1 MSKTAASAGTTALRP
16 GTGTALRPGTEN
28 APRPGT
34 GLARLLSENPALRIG
49 QDDYNIN
56 VTANYGE
63 QLSTSQVADALRGH
77 PGADRPAHLYFHV
90 PLCAYIC
97 HFCNYVKRKVADGP
111 EGKAAPRIWT
121 DLLLDES
128 GRRLA
133 HSPWLARSSIES
145 VYLGGGT
152 ASLLGTEQLRRLT
165 DHIRARYTLADDC
178 EISLEGNPDNFQ
190 HDELA
195 EACAIGF
202 NRFSVGVQ
210 SLQSEVNAFAGRGH
224 DAAMSLRAIDKLR
237 ATGKPFNVDM
247 MFGLPHQSTATVADD
262 IRRLI
267 DLDVP
272 TITIYRLRNA
282 DRAKMG
288 IGNRALWN
296 VESVKTRLR
305 EQHLFPS
312 LGETYAMREAIVE
325 LLLDGGYHPSP
336 CGWWNRPGVYPDG
349 NIPRV
354 SRNKW
359 QRHDSMIA
367 YGPGAYGWLTG
378 DDDTV
383 VQTHNIADIAGYA
396 RRLKEG
402 PGLPLASGRRL
413 AGYQAI
419 GMVLGFAFKANQPI
433 DAGRFRRRFG
443 VELFRDEPFA
453 AVFAE
458 LRDRGLVEPVP
469 GTSESVVPTLD
480 GEALHEEIISVY
492 FHQRVGGFAE
502 AVCHR

>member
-1 MSKTAASAGTTALRP
+1 MSTTASAGTTAV
-16 GTGTALRPGTEN
+16 
-28 APRPGT
+28 RPGT
-34 GLARLLSENPALRIG
+34 GLARLLQENPALRIG

-56 VTANYGE
+56 VTANYGDRLDPDE
-63 QLSTSQVADALRGH
+63 VADALRAH
-77 PGADRPAHLYFHV
+77 PGAGRPAHLYFHV

-97 HFCNYVKRKVADGP
+97 HFCNYVKRKMPGGA
-111 EGKAAPRIWT
+111 EGEHASRLWT
-121 DLLLDES
+121 DLLLEES
-128 GRRLA
+128 ERRLA
-133 HSPWLARSSIES
+133 HAPWLSGARIES

-152 ASLLGTEQLRRLT
+152 ASLLGTEQLARLVE
-165 DHIRARYTLADDC
+165 HMRANYALTDDC
-178 EISLEGNPDNFQ
+178 EISLEGNPDNFL

-224 DAAMSLRAIDKLR
+224 DAEMSLRAIEQLR
-237 ATGKPFNVDM
+237 ATGRPFNVDM
-247 MFGLPHQSTATVADD
+247 MFGLPHQTPEKVAHD
-262 IRRLI
+262 IRTLI
-267 DLDVP
+267 DLKAP

-296 VESVKTRLR
+296 VESVRDRLR
-305 EQHLFPS
+305 EEHAFPG
-312 LGETYAMREAIVE
+312 LDETYEMREAIVE

-336 CGWWNRPGVYPDG
+336 CGWWNRPGIYPDG

-383 VQTHNIADIAGYA
+383 VQTHNIADISGYA
-396 RRLKEG
+396 RHLQNG
-402 PGLPLASGRRL
+402 PGLPLAFGRRL
-413 AGYQAI
+413 AGAEAV

-433 DAGRFRRRFG
+433 DAARFRRRFG
-443 VELFRDEPFA
+443 IELFHDEPFA
-453 AVFAE
+453 EVFTE
-458 LRDRGLVEPVP
+458 LLQRGLVEPVA
-469 GTSESVVPTLD
+469 GAAESVVPTLD

-492 FHQRVGGFAE
+492 FHQRIGSFAE
-502 AVCHR
+502 AVCRR

>member
-1 MSKTAASAGTTALRP
+1 M
-16 GTGTALRPGTEN
+16 
-28 APRPGT
+28 
-34 GLARLLSENPALRIG
+34 
-49 QDDYNIN
+49 
-56 VTANYGE
+56 
-63 QLSTSQVADALRGH
+63 
-77 PGADRPAHLYFHV
+77 
-90 PLCAYIC
+90 
-97 HFCNYVKRKVADGP
+97 
-111 EGKAAPRIWT
+111 
-121 DLLLDES
+121 
-128 GRRLA
+128 
-133 HSPWLARSSIES
+133 
-145 VYLGGGT
+145 
-152 ASLLGTEQLRRLT
+152 

-383 VQTHNIADIAGYA
+383 VQTHNVADISGYA

-458 LRDRGLVEPVP
+458 LMERGLVAPVP
-469 GTSESVVPTLD
+469 GTLESVAPTLD

>member
-1 MSKTAASAGTTALRP
+1 MSKTVASAGTTAV
-16 GTGTALRPGTEN
+16 
-28 APRPGT
+28 RPGT
-34 GLARLLSENPALRIG
+34 GLARLLQENPALRIG

-56 VTANYGE
+56 VTANYGDRLDPDE
-63 QLSTSQVADALRGH
+63 VAGALRAH
-77 PGADRPAHLYFHV
+77 PGAGRPAHLYFHV

-97 HFCNYVKRKVADGP
+97 HFCNYVKRKMPGGA
-111 EGKAAPRIWT
+111 EGERASQLWT
-121 DLLLDES
+121 DLLIEES
-128 GRRLA
+128 TRRLA
-133 HSPWLARSSIES
+133 HAPWLSGARIES

-152 ASLLGTEQLRRLT
+152 ASLLGTEQLARLAGHMRDNYALT
-165 DHIRARYTLADDC
+165 DDC
-178 EISLEGNPDNFQ
+178 EISLEGNPDNFL

-224 DAAMSLRAIDKLR
+224 DAQMSLRAIEKLR
-237 ATGKPFNVDM
+237 ATGRPFNVDM
-247 MFGLPHQSTATVADD
+247 MFGLPHQTPGKVAHD
-262 IRRLI
+262 IRTLI
-267 DLDVP
+267 DLKAP

-296 VESVKTRLR
+296 VESVRDRLR
-305 EQHLFPS
+305 AEHLFPG
-312 LGETYAMREAIVE
+312 LDETYEMREAIVE

-336 CGWWNRPGVYPDG
+336 CGWWNRPGIYPDG

-383 VQTHNIADIAGYA
+383 VQTHNIADISGYA
-396 RRLKEG
+396 RHLQDG
-402 PGLPLASGRRL
+402 PGLPLAFGRRL
-413 AGYQAI
+413 AGAEAI

-433 DAGRFRRRFG
+433 DAARFRRRFG
-443 VELFRDEPFA
+443 IELFHDEPFA
-453 AVFAE
+453 GVFTE
-458 LRDRGLVEPVP
+458 LLERGLVEPVP
-469 GTSESVVPTLD
+469 GAGESVVPTLD

-492 FHQRVGGFAE
+492 FHQRIGSFAE
-502 AVCHR
+502 AVCRR

>member
-1 MSKTAASAGTTALRP
+1 MSKTAVSAGPTAPHPR
-16 GTGTALRPGTEN
+16 TGT

-34 GLARLLSENPALRIG
+34 GLARLLRENPALRIG
-49 QDDYNIN
+49 QDEYNIN

-63 QLSTSQVADALRGH
+63 ELSAARVADALRGH
-77 PGADRPAHLYFHV
+77 PGAGRPAHLYFHV

-97 HFCNYVKRKVADGP
+97 HFCNYVKRKVAGGP
-111 EGKAAPRIWT
+111 EGEAAPRIWT
-121 DLLLDES
+121 DLLIDES

-133 HSPWLARSSIES
+133 HSPWLQDARIES

-152 ASLLGTEQLRRLT
+152 ASLLGTEQLSRLLQ
-165 DHIRARYTLADDC
+165 HIRTRYTLADDC

-195 EACAIGF
+195 EARAIGF

-224 DAAMSLRAIDKLR
+224 DASMSLRAVEKLR
-237 ATGKPFNVDM
+237 ATGAPYNVDM
-247 MFGLPHQSTATVADD
+247 MFGLPHQTAATVAED
-262 IRRLI
+262 IRALI
-267 DLDVP
+267 GLGVP
-272 TITIYRLRNA
+272 TVTIYRLRNA

-296 VESVKTRLR
+296 VDDVKNRLR
-305 EQHLFPS
+305 EQRLFPS

-325 LLLDGGYHPSP
+325 QLLDGGYHPSP

-378 DDDTV
+378 DDDAVT
-383 VQTHNIADIAGYA
+383 QTHNIADISGYA
-396 RRLKEG
+396 RLLRRG

-413 AGYQAI
+413 TGHQAA

-433 DAGRFRRRFG
+433 DAGRFRERFG
-443 VELFRDEPFA
+443 VELFHDEPFA
-453 AVFAE
+453 GVFAD
-458 LRDRGLVEPVP
+458 LMARGLVEAVP
-469 GTSESVVPTLD
+469 GAAESVVPTLD

-492 FHQRVGGFAE
+492 FHRRVGGFAE

>member
-1 MSKTAASAGTTALRP
+1 MSKTGTT
-16 GTGTALRPGTEN
+16 TAV
-28 APRPGT
+28 RPGT
-34 GLARLLSENPALRIG
+34 GLARLLRENPALRID

-63 QLSTSQVADALRGH
+63 QLSGPAVADALRDH
-77 PGADRPAHLYFHV
+77 QGAGRPAHLYFHV

-97 HFCNYVKRKVADGP
+97 HFCNYVKRKVPDGA
-111 EGKAAPRIWT
+111 EGERAPRVWT
-121 DLLLDES
+121 GLLLEES

-133 HSPWLARSSIES
+133 HSPWLAGARVES

-152 ASLLGTEQLRRLT
+152 ASLLGTEQLARLVA
-165 DHIRARYTLADDC
+165 HMRERYTLTDDC

-190 HDELA
+190 QDELA
-195 EACAIGF
+195 EAHALGF

-224 DAAMSLRAIDKLR
+224 DAVMSLRAIEKLR
-237 ATGKPFNVDM
+237 ATGCPYNVDM
-247 MFGLPHQSTATVADD
+247 MFGLPHQTTATVADD

-282 DRAKMG
+282 DRAGMG
-288 IGNRALWN
+288 IGNRAVWN
-296 VESVKTRLR
+296 VRSVKSRLD
-305 EQHLFPS
+305 EQYLFPS
-312 LGETYAMREAIVE
+312 VGETYAMREAVVE
-325 LLLDGGYHPSP
+325 LLLDAGYHPSP
-336 CGWWNRPGVYPDG
+336 CGWWNRPGTYPDG

-378 DDDTV
+378 DGDTI
-383 VQTHNIADIAGYA
+383 VQTHNIADISGYA
-396 RRLKEG
+396 RRMKAG

-413 AGYQAI
+413 TGHQAI

-433 DAGRFRRRFG
+433 EAERFRRRFG

-453 AVFAE
+453 GVFAE
-458 LRDRGLVEPVP
+458 LMARRLVEPVP
-469 GTSESVVPTLD
+469 GAAESVVPTLD

-492 FHQRVGGFAE
+492 FHRRIGDFAE
-502 AVCHR
+502 AVCRR

>member
-1 MSKTAASAGTTALRP
+1 MSKTVASAGTTAV
-16 GTGTALRPGTEN
+16 
-28 APRPGT
+28 RPGT
-34 GLARLLSENPALRIG
+34 GLARLLQENPALRIG

-56 VTANYGE
+56 VTANYGDRLGPDE
-63 QLSTSQVADALRGH
+63 VAGALRAH
-77 PGADRPAHLYFHV
+77 PSAGRPAHLYFHV

-97 HFCNYVKRKVADGP
+97 HFCNYVKRKMPGGA
-111 EGKAAPRIWT
+111 EGERASQLWT
-121 DLLLDES
+121 DLLIEES
-128 GRRLA
+128 TRRLA
-133 HSPWLARSSIES
+133 HAPWLSGARIES

-152 ASLLGTEQLRRLT
+152 ASLLGTEQLARLAGHMRDNYALT
-165 DHIRARYTLADDC
+165 DDC
-178 EISLEGNPDNFQ
+178 EISLEGNPDNFL

-224 DAAMSLRAIDKLR
+224 DAEMSLRAIEKLR
-237 ATGKPFNVDM
+237 ATGRPFNVDM
-247 MFGLPHQSTATVADD
+247 MFGLPHQTPGKVAHD
-262 IRRLI
+262 IRTLI
-267 DLDVP
+267 DLKAP

-296 VESVKTRLR
+296 VESVRDRLR
-305 EQHLFPS
+305 AEHLFPG
-312 LGETYAMREAIVE
+312 LDETYEMREAIVE

-336 CGWWNRPGVYPDG
+336 CGWWNRPGIYPDG

-383 VQTHNIADIAGYA
+383 VQTHNIADISGYA
-396 RRLKEG
+396 RHLQDG
-402 PGLPLASGRRL
+402 PGLPLAFGRRL
-413 AGYQAI
+413 AGAEAI

-433 DAGRFRRRFG
+433 DAARFRRRFG
-443 VELFRDEPFA
+443 IELFHDEPFA
-453 AVFAE
+453 GVFTE
-458 LRDRGLVEPVP
+458 LLERGLVEPVP
-469 GTSESVVPTLD
+469 GAGESVVPTLD

-492 FHQRVGGFAE
+492 FHQRIGSFAE
-502 AVCHR
+502 AVCRR

>member
-1 MSKTAASAGTTALRP
+1 MSKTVASAGTTAV
-16 GTGTALRPGTEN
+16 
-28 APRPGT
+28 RPGT
-34 GLARLLSENPALRIG
+34 GLARLLQENPALRIG

-56 VTANYGE
+56 VTANYGDR
-63 QLSTSQVADALRGH
+63 LDASQVADALRAH
-77 PGADRPAHLYFHV
+77 PGAGRPAHLYFHV

-97 HFCNYVKRKVADGP
+97 HFCNYVKRKAPGGA
-111 EGKAAPRIWT
+111 EGERTARMWT
-121 DLLLDES
+121 DLLLEES
-128 GRRLA
+128 ARRLA
-133 HSPWLARSSIES
+133 HAPWLAEARIES

-152 ASLLGTEQLRRLT
+152 ASLLGTEQLARLVRHMRDNYALT
-165 DHIRARYTLADDC
+165 DDC

-195 EACAIGF
+195 EARALGF

-224 DAAMSLRAIDKLR
+224 DAAMSLTAIDKLR
-237 ATGKPFNVDM
+237 ATGRPFNVDM
-247 MFGLPHQSTATVADD
+247 MFGLPHQTPEKVAED
-262 IRRLI
+262 IRTLTG
-267 DLDVP
+267 LEVP

-296 VESVKTRLR
+296 VESVRDRLR
-305 EQHLFPS
+305 EEHLFPG
-312 LGETYAMREAIVE
+312 LDETYEMREAIVE
-325 LLLDGGYHPSP
+325 LLLDAGYHPSP
-336 CGWWNRPGVYPDG
+336 CGWWNRPGLYPDG

-383 VQTHNIADIAGYA
+383 VQTHNIADIGGHA
-396 RRLKEG
+396 RLLQSG
-402 PGLPLASGRRL
+402 PGLPLAFGRRL
-413 AGYQAI
+413 AGLEAA
-419 GMVLGFAFKANQPI
+419 GLVLGFNFKANQPI

-443 VELFRDEPFA
+443 VELFHDEPFA
-453 AVFAE
+453 GVFAE
-458 LRDRGLVEPVP
+458 LLERGLVEPVP
-469 GTSESVVPTLD
+469 GAAESVIPTLD

-492 FHQRVGGFAE
+492 FHQRIGSFAE
-502 AVCHR
+502 AVCRR

>member
-1 MSKTAASAGTTALRP
+1 MEKTASASTTTL
-16 GTGTALRPGTEN
+16 
-28 APRPGT
+28 RPGT
-34 GLARLLSENPALRIG
+34 GLARLLQENPALRIG

-56 VTANYGE
+56 VTANFGE
-63 QLSTSQVADALRGH
+63 QLTDQHVADALRLH
-77 PGADRPAHLYFHV
+77 PGAGRPAHLYFHV

-97 HFCNYVKRKVADGP
+97 HFCNYVKRKVPDGP
-111 EGKAAPRIWT
+111 EGDRAPRVWT

-128 GRRLA
+128 DRQLA
-133 HSPWLARSSIES
+133 HSPWLSAARIES
-145 VYLGGGT
+145 VYFGGGT
-152 ASLLGTEQLRRLT
+152 ASLLGTEQLTRLVR
-165 DHIRARYTLADDC
+165 HIRTRYTLSDDC

-224 DAAMSLRAIDKLR
+224 DAAMSLTAVEKLR
-237 ATGKPFNVDM
+237 ATGRPFNVDM
-247 MFGLPHQSTATVADD
+247 MFGLPHQSVATVADG
-262 IRRLI
+262 IRRLVG
-267 DLDVP
+267 LDVP

-296 VESVKTRLR
+296 VESVKARLNDEHR
-305 EQHLFPS
+305 FPA
-312 LGETYAMREAIVE
+312 LGETYEMREAIVE
-325 LLLDGGYHPSP
+325 TLLDGGYHPSP

-367 YGPGAYGWLTG
+367 IGPGAYGWLTG
-378 DDDTV
+378 EGDEI
-383 VQTHNIADIAGYA
+383 VQTHNIADISSYA
-396 RRLKEG
+396 RRLREG

-413 AGYQAI
+413 VGHEAI

-433 DAGRFRRRFG
+433 DAGRFRERFG

-453 AVFAE
+453 PVFDE
-458 LRDRGLVEPVP
+458 LIERGLVEPVP
-469 GTSESVVPTLD
+469 GTTESVAPTLD

-502 AVCHR
+502 AVCRR

>member
-1 MSKTAASAGTTALRP
+1 MSKTAVSAGSTAL
-16 GTGTALRPGTEN
+16 
-28 APRPGT
+28 RPGT
-34 GLARLLSENPALRIG
+34 GLARLLRENPALNIG
-49 QDDYNIN
+49 QDEYNIN

-63 QLSTSQVADALRGH
+63 TLSPSEVAYALRHH
-77 PGADRPAHLYFHV
+77 PGAGRPAHLYFHV
-90 PLCAYIC
+90 PLCKYVC
-97 HFCNYVKRKVADGP
+97 HFCNYVKRKVPDGP
-111 EGKAAPRIWT
+111 EGDAAPRIWT

-128 GRRLA
+128 TRSLA
-133 HSPWLARSSIES
+133 HAPWLSGAVIES

-152 ASLLGTEQLRRLT
+152 ASLLGTEQLARLL
-165 DHIRARYTLADDC
+165 DHVRAHYTLSDDC

-190 HDELA
+190 QDELA
-195 EACAIGF
+195 EAGAIGF

-224 DAAMSLRAIDKLR
+224 DAAMSVRAIEKLR
-237 ATGKPFNVDM
+237 STGRPYNVDM
-247 MFGLPHQSTATVADD
+247 MFGLPHQTTAKVADD

-296 VESVKTRLR
+296 VESVKSRLR
-305 EQHLFPS
+305 EQDLFPT
-312 LGETYAMREAIVE
+312 LGDTYAMREAIVE

-378 DDDTV
+378 DGDTV
-383 VQTHNIADIAGYA
+383 VQTHNVADISGYA
-396 RRLKEG
+396 RRLKDG
-402 PGLPLASGRRL
+402 PGLPLAPGRRL
-413 AGYQAI
+413 TGHEAI

-433 DAGRFRRRFG
+433 DAARFRRRFG
-443 VELFRDEPFA
+443 VELFLDEPFA
-453 AVFAE
+453 SVFAD
-458 LRDRGLVEPVP
+458 LMARGLVEPVP
-469 GTSESVVPTLD
+469 GAPESVIPTLD

-502 AVCHR
+502 AVCRR

>member
-1 MSKTAASAGTTALRP
+1 MSKAVASAGTTAV
-16 GTGTALRPGTEN
+16 
-28 APRPGT
+28 RPGT
-34 GLARLLSENPALRIG
+34 GLARLLQENPALRIG

-56 VTANYGE
+56 VTANYGDRLDPSE
-63 QLSTSQVADALRGH
+63 VADALRAH
-77 PGADRPAHLYFHV
+77 PGAGRPAHLYFHV

-97 HFCNYVKRKVADGP
+97 HFCNYVKRKVPGGA
-111 EGKAAPRIWT
+111 EGERASRVWT
-121 DLLLDES
+121 DLLLEES

-133 HSPWLARSSIES
+133 HAPWLADARIES

-152 ASLLGTEQLRRLT
+152 ASLLGTEQLGRLVAHMRDNYALT
-165 DHIRARYTLADDC
+165 DDC

-224 DAAMSLRAIDKLR
+224 DAEMSLRAIEKLR
-237 ATGKPFNVDM
+237 ATGRPFNVDM
-247 MFGLPHQSTATVADD
+247 MFGLPHQTPAKVADD
-262 IRRLI
+262 IRRLT
-267 DLDVP
+267 DLEVP

-296 VESVKTRLR
+296 VESVRDRLR
-305 EQHLFPS
+305 EEHAFPG
-312 LGETYAMREAIVE
+312 LDETYEMREAIVE
-325 LLLDGGYHPSP
+325 LLLDAGYHPSP
-336 CGWWNRPGVYPDG
+336 CGWWNRPGIYPEG

-383 VQTHNIADIAGYA
+383 VQTHNIADIGGYA
-396 RRLKEG
+396 RLIQNG
-402 PGLPLASGRRL
+402 PELPLAFGRRL
-413 AGYQAI
+413 VGLEAI
-419 GMVLGFAFKANQPI
+419 GLVLGFNFKANQPI
-433 DAGRFRRRFG
+433 DAARFRRRFG
-443 VELFRDEPFA
+443 VELFHDEPFA
-453 AVFAE
+453 GVFDE
-458 LRDRGLVEPVP
+458 LLERGLVEPVP
-469 GTSESVVPTLD
+469 GAAESVVPTLD

-492 FHQRVGGFAE
+492 FHQRIGSFAE
-502 AVCHR
+502 AVCRR